1 MLRNLLLTVVLLP
14 QLAAG
19 ATPLPQTLTQVEDRP
34 MAPDFSLVD
43 LDGEV
48 HRLTELRGRPV
59 IVNFWATWCP
69 PCREEMP
76 SMQRAWERLQAEG
89 VSLLAVNVGED
100 SDTVFQFTGSYPV
113 EFPILFDGDGAVS
126 GAWPMLGLPTT
137 FVIDPQGRIAYR
149 AIGGRE
155 WDDPKLL
162 QPILELRDP
171 SADRMKPA
179 NTTTPQPPQSGSD
192 Q

>member
-1 MLRNLLLTVVLLP
+1 MLRPLFLFAALLP
-14 QLAAG
+14 LFAVG
-19 ATPLPQTLTQVEDRP
+19 AEPLTQTLTPVTDRP
-34 MAPDFSLVD
+34 MAPDFSLQD

-48 HRLTELRGRPV
+48 HRLADLRGRPV

-76 SMQRAWERLQAEG
+76 SMQRAWERLQTEG

-100 SDTVFQFTGSYPV
+100 PDTVFQFTGSYPV
-113 EFPILFDGDGAVS
+113 EFPILFDRDGTVS
-126 GAWPMLGLPTT
+126 GAWPIRGLPTT
-137 FVIDPQGRIAYR
+137 FVIDPQGHIAYR

-155 WDDPKLL
+155 WDDPQLL
-162 QPILELRDP
+162 EPVLDLRNPAPEGIDP
-171 SADRMKPA
+171 VS
-179 NTTTPQPPQSGSD
+179 TTTPQPAQPGSL